1 MNIAQTRRRAVAVAM
16 GIAVVGALAACSDDS
31 NDASDDTAAPETVTE
46 TVTAGQDADQM
57 TSQNDPAQTT
67 GAAPAQGSGSGS
79 VSTLVFNG
87 NDSAAQFPNVQC
99 RQDDDGELEIELRGD
114 TRGDGVDIDLDL
126 RGEPRVEGL
135 SVDLDRVEWE
145 STDAQ
150 EREATVEVDGDT
162 YRVNGQVQIDDDD
175 PNAGGVADL
184 EAEVS
189 CA

>member
-1 MNIAQTRRRAVAVAM
+1 
-16 GIAVVGALAACSDDS
+16 
-31 NDASDDTAAPETVTE
+31 
-46 TVTAGQDADQM
+46 M

>member
-1 MNIAQTRRRAVAVAM
+1 VNIAHTRRRAVAVAM
-16 GIAVVGALAACSDDS
+16 GIAVVGALAACGDDS
-31 NDASDDTAAPETVTE
+31 NDASNGTAAPETVTE
-46 TVTAGQDADQM
+46 TVTADAPPPQDDQ
-57 TSQNDPAQTT
+57 PQTT
-67 GAAPAQGSGSGS
+67 SAAPAQGSGS

-87 NDSAAQFPNVQC
+87 NDSAAQFPDVQC
-99 RQDDDGELEIELRGD
+99 RQDDDGELEIELRGE

-126 RGEPRVEGL
+126 RSEPRVEGL
-135 SVDLDRVEWE
+135 SVDLDRTEWE

-175 PNAGGVADL
+175 PNAGEVADL
-184 EAEVS
+184 EVEVS